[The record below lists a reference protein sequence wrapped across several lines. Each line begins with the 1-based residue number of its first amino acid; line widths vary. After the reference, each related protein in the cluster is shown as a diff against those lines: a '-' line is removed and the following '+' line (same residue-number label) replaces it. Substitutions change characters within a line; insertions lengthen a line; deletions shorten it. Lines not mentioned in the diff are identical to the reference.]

1 MSDSLV
7 TIEIHSGSVSIT
19 GPDREI
25 WAAIKRLEEQQMASQ
40 EEIDAITTEV
50 QKVATDLQTTS
61 TALQTEIDN
70 LANQNPAVDLS
81 GLRTAVQPLDAAV
94 QALGALQPLK
104 AEPAPA
110 PTPETPA
117 PETPATPEQPPVAEV
132 PPTV

>member
-1 MSDSLV
+1 MGDSLV
-7 TIEIHSGSVSIT
+7 TIEIHSGSVSISS
-19 GPDREI
+19 PDREV
-25 WAAIKRLEEQQMASQ
+25 WAAIKRLEEQQMSTQ
-40 EEIDAITTEV
+40 DEINTITTEV
-50 QKVATDLQTTS
+50 QTVATDLQAASS
-61 TALQTEIDN
+61 TLQTEIDN

-110 PTPETPA
+110 PAPETPPA
-117 PETPATPEQPPVAEV
+117 EAPATPEQPPVAEV